1 MTPISIGKEDIRE
14 FGIYKEDD
22 VLVLGV
28 RLVPQAPYESL
39 IFQIETKHDQRF
51 EMWGMHS
58 EINGNGS
65 YGSVKNFSF
74 DPRRSLLTINLED
87 NTTGNVQRLS
97 FELSSFI
104 NDSDSRLIKEMEHKF
119 QTYYSQTSWW

>member
-1 MTPISIGKEDIRE
+1 MTQIWIGKEGIRE

-28 RLVPQAPYESL
+28 RLVPQAQYESL
-39 IFQIETKHDQRF
+39 IFQIETKRDQRF

-58 EINGNGS
+58 EINGNGA
-65 YGSVKNFSF
+65 YGLVKNFSF
-74 DPRRSLLTINLED
+74 DPQRSLLTINLGD
-87 NTTGNVQRLS
+87 KTTGNVQRLS

-104 NDSDSRLIKEMEHKF
+104 NDTDSRLIKEMEHTF
-119 QTYYSQTSWW
+119 QNYYSQTS

>member
-58 EINGNGS
+58 EIDGNGA
-65 YGSVKNFSF
+65 YGLVKNFSF
-74 DPRRSLLTINLED
+74 DPQRSLLTINLED

-104 NDSDSRLIKEMEHKF
+104 NDSDSRLIKEMEHTF
-119 QTYYSQTSWW
+119 QNYYSQTS

>member
-1 MTPISIGKEDIRE
+1 MTQIWIGKEDIRE

-28 RLVPQAPYESL
+28 RLVPQAQYESL
-39 IFQIETKHDQRF
+39 IFQIETKHDPRF

-58 EINGNGS
+58 EINGKGS
-65 YGSVKNFSF
+65 YGLVKTFSF
-74 DPRRSLLTINLED
+74 DPQRSLLTINLED
-87 NTTGNVQRLS
+87 KTIHQLS

-104 NDSDSRLIKEMEHKF
+104 NDSDSRLIKEMEHTF
-119 QTYYSQTSWW
+119 QTYYSQ

>member
-1 MTPISIGKEDIRE
+1 MTQIWIGKEGIHE

-28 RLVPQAPYESL
+28 CLVPQAQYESL
-39 IFQIETKHDQRF
+39 IFQIETKRDQRF

-58 EINGNGS
+58 EINGNGA
-65 YGSVKNFSF
+65 YGLVKNFSF
-74 DPRRSLLTINLED
+74 DPQRSLLTINLGD
-87 NTTGNVQRLS
+87 KTTGNVQRLS

-104 NDSDSRLIKEMEHKF
+104 NDTDSRLIKEMEHTF
-119 QTYYSQTSWW
+119 QNYYSQTSWW

>member
-1 MTPISIGKEDIRE
+1 MTQIWIGKEGIRE

-28 RLVPQAPYESL
+28 RLVPQAQYESL
-39 IFQIETKHDQRF
+39 IFQIETKRDQRF

-58 EINGNGS
+58 EIDGNGA
-65 YGSVKNFSF
+65 YGLVKNFSF
-74 DPRRSLLTINLED
+74 DPQRSLLTINLGD
-87 NTTGNVQRLS
+87 KTTGNVQRLS

-104 NDSDSRLIKEMEHKF
+104 NDTDSRLIKEMEHTV
-119 QTYYSQTSWW
+119 QNYYSQTS

>member
-1 MTPISIGKEDIRE
+1 MTQIWIGKEGIRE

-28 RLVPQAPYESL
+28 RLVPQAQYESL
-39 IFQIETKHDQRF
+39 IFQIETKRDQRF

-58 EINGNGS
+58 EIDGNGA
-65 YGSVKNFSF
+65 YGLVKNFSF
-74 DPRRSLLTINLED
+74 DPQRSLLTINLGD
-87 NTTGNVQRLS
+87 KTTGNVQRLS

-104 NDSDSRLIKEMEHKF
+104 NDSDSRLIKEMEHTF
-119 QTYYSQTSWW
+119 QTYYSQTS

>member
-1 MTPISIGKEDIRE
+1 MTQIWIGKEGIHE

-28 RLVPQAPYESL
+28 CLVPQAQYESL
-39 IFQIETKHDQRF
+39 IFQIETKRDQRF

-58 EINGNGS
+58 EINGNGA
-65 YGSVKNFSF
+65 YGLVKNFSF
-74 DPRRSLLTINLED
+74 DPQRSLLTINLED
-87 NTTGNVQRLS
+87 NTTGDVQRLS

-104 NDSDSRLIKEMEHKF
+104 KDSDSRLIKEMEHTF
-119 QTYYSQTSWW
+119 QNYYSQTS

>member
-1 MTPISIGKEDIRE
+1 MTQIWIGKEGIRE

-28 RLVPQAPYESL
+28 RLVPQAQYESL
-39 IFQIETKHDQRF
+39 IFQIETKRDQRF

-58 EINGNGS
+58 EINGNGA
-65 YGSVKNFSF
+65 YGLVKNFSF
-74 DPRRSLLTINLED
+74 DPQRSLLTINLGD
-87 NTTGNVQRLS
+87 KTTGNVQRLS

-104 NDSDSRLIKEMEHKF
+104 NDTDSRLIKEMEHTF
-119 QTYYSQTSWW
+119 QKYYSQTS